1 MNHFTKRQNENNFT
15 PVTEPE
21 SEDESG
27 SESISSSVY
36 NDEDIDDG
44 SNEPGCYSFLF
55 PSRDQ
60 LSTEKHK
67 LRILQDRLENANEST
82 FALTKRLTI
91 ASAEKE
97 GLAKSLNGIEQR
109 HKQLISEISAKGL
122 ITEQELAKAKKT
134 ILLLTQK
141 NTKHVSDLLEMK
153 EVEQVVANSVAA
165 ERNAIMETIQDTE
178 SKAKDEL
185 IERVNLETI
194 LLGKLKAANLS
205 IFSLSQQLHRESK
218 RLTDLEETRATQM
231 TSNAAEVAMT
241 AEKDYL
247 VTVITALKN
256 RNKELLVEIKTTK
269 DTAIAEKDEISLKL
283 SKTIQKLCDEI
294 TSLTNENARNLAEIR
309 EKEGTEDDLI
319 RIKKIVIK
327 LNNEIHLLKS
337 ELDASNAKHK
347 MDVSS
352 LLETNL
358 SLDKQ
363 KKKVANDLM
372 SFTTQLINSLDK

>member
-1 MNHFTKRQNENNFT
+1 MNHFTKRQNGSNFT
-15 PVTEPE
+15 PITEPE

-27 SESISSSVY
+27 SESSSSSVY

-44 SNEPGCYSFLF
+44 SNELGCYSFLF
-55 PSRDQ
+55 PSTDQ
-60 LSTEKHK
+60 LSTEKHQ

-82 FALTKRLTI
+82 FSLTKRLNI
-91 ASAEKE
+91 ALAEKE
-97 GLAKSLNGIEQR
+97 GLAKCLNGIEQR
-109 HKQLISEISAKGL
+109 HKQLISEMSAKVL
-122 ITEQELAKAKKT
+122 NAEQELARAKKT

-165 ERNAIMETIQDTE
+165 ERNAIMETIQETE

-185 IERVNLETI
+185 IERIDLETI

-205 IFSLSQQLHRESK
+205 IFSLSQQLHRESN
-218 RLTDLEETRATQM
+218 RLTELEESRATQL

-269 DTAIAEKDEISLKL
+269 DTATAEKDQISLKL
-283 SKTIQKLCDEI
+283 SKSIQKLSDEI
-294 TSLTNENARNLAEIR
+294 LSLTNENARNLAEVR
-309 EKEGTEDDLI
+309 EKEGTEDELL
-319 RIKKIVIK
+319 RIKNVVIK
-327 LNNEIHLLKS
+327 LNNEIHHLKAD
-337 ELDASNAKHK
+337 LDTSNVKHK

-358 SLDKQ
+358 TLDKQ

-372 SFTTQLINSLDK
+372 SFTTQLIKSLDK